1 MLVALDQAAIGSG
14 LGAAVPP
21 LSLSVAPGVPN
32 AIPVESDER
41 PMLVSMLLTGRIRPD
56 SGRALVHGADHP
68 DRLRRGSAL
77 VDTPVVAEPG
87 ADISLTTIVAEELA
101 FASAPSS
108 RRAAR
113 RFLTDHG
120 LLDYAKLPVRALPSA
135 ARIRVFSELAV
146 LRPGVAAIVVTSPE
160 RHGGE
165 PSGWYGPLAEI
176 AARGVTVSI
185 VTDQATADILFRLGA
200 RDPFQAPEPD
210 PDDLPD
216 VPSPSTI
223 ESRLP

>member
-1 MLVALDQAAIGSG
+1 MLVTLERAAIGAG

-41 PMLVSMLLTGRIRPD
+41 PMLVSMLLAGRIRPD
-56 SGRALVHGADHP
+56 SGRVLVHGADLP
-68 DRLRRGSAL
+68 DRLRLGSAL

-87 ADISLTTIVAEELA
+87 ADISLVTIVAEELA

-108 RRAAR
+108 RRDAR

-120 LLDYAKLPVRALPSA
+120 LLEYAKLPVRALPSA

-146 LRPGVAAIVVTSPE
+146 LRSGVTAIVVTSPE

-176 AARGVTVSI
+176 SARGVTVSI

-200 RDPFQAPEPD
+200 RDPSLAPEPD
-210 PDDLPD
+210 RGDLSESPT
-216 VPSPSTI
+216 PSTV
-223 ESRLP
+223 ESCLP

>member
-1 MLVALDQAAIGSG
+1 MLVALEQAAIGSG

-21 LSLSVAPGVPN
+21 LSLAVGPGVPN

-41 PMLVSMLLTGRIRPD
+41 PMLVSMLLAGRIRPD
-56 SGRALVHGADHP
+56 SGRVLVHGADHP

-87 ADISLTTIVAEELA
+87 ADIALITIVAEELA

-108 RRAAR
+108 RRRAR
-113 RFLTDHG
+113 MFLSDHG

-146 LRPGVAAIVVTSPE
+146 LRPGVSAIVVTSPE

-165 PSGWYGPLAEI
+165 PTGWYGPLAEI
-176 AARGVTVSI
+176 AARGITVSI
-185 VTDQATADILFRLGA
+185 VTDQATADILVDLGA
-200 RDPFQAPEPD
+200 TDPFHTD
-210 PDDLPD
+210 PLQ
-216 VPSPSTI
+216 VLS
-223 ESRLP
+223 